1 MLNPIY
7 VHLSTVK
14 ESPYP
19 VLTGCPCD
27 TVEIAGAMLAYLVR
41 KYQSYGKV
49 YSATAISLHI
59 SNISVLPKIGL
70 FTRKNQTCHWRIL
83 WRTRYISW
91 MLVNTFFFLVHILNF
106 GSAAC
111 LCRHRKAGKQ
121 LSNQATTVRPSEHGT
136 GTWVRVPGSIGGHLP
151 KCGSRTD
158 YEFTSK
164 WGRAEVQVI
173 LCGEKTLSEDL

>member
-27 TVEIAGAMLAYLVR
+27 TVEIAGAMLACLVR
-41 KYQSYGKV
+41 KYQRYGKV

-59 SNISVLPKIGL
+59 SYISVLPKIGL
-70 FTRKNQTCHWRIL
+70 FTQKNQTCHWRIL

-91 MLVNTFFFLVHILNF
+91 MLVNTFFFFFWFTYWILALWHAWCWVDIGKLVSSWVTRQPQC
-106 GSAAC
+106 GPVS
-111 LCRHRKAGKQ
+111 
-121 LSNQATTVRPSEHGT
+121 T
-136 GTWVRVPGSIGGHLP
+136 GLGPGLGYQG
-151 KCGSRTD
+151 
-158 YEFTSK
+158 
-164 WGRAEVQVI
+164 A
-173 LCGEKTLSEDL
+173 